1 MLSPESLTAVTL
13 SFYLLATCAGLGG
26 FLWHKAFM
34 RRSGC
39 WLAVSA
45 FLCQTLTLIFG
56 FHRLMPDGLSLGA
69 YLQLLAWF
77 LLLFG
82 IGAWL
87 RLKQDSILLF
97 AAPLGLIL
105 FLISAPWLK
114 AAIKLP
120 PSLSTPFYA
129 LHIGALLLSLGLLAL
144 AFIAALVFLFLA
156 RRLKT
161 RKKIRGVWKELP
173 ALALLDKI
181 NAVCALSAFPLYT
194 AGLLAGF
201 FWSGRIYGAALSG
214 DAKEITSILIWL
226 LLGALFYNRLFR
238 GWHGRKPAL
247 LACVI
252 FLLSFFSIVFVNVF
266 ISAHH
271 GVVRG

>member
-1 MLSPESLTAVTL
+1 MFSPESLTAVTIF
-13 SFYLLATCAGLGG
+13 FYLLATFAGIGG
-26 FLWHKAFM
+26 FFRQGAFL
-34 RRSGC
+34 RRAGC

-45 FLCQTLTLIFG
+45 FLCQTLALIFG

-87 RLKQDSILLF
+87 RLKHDSILLF
-97 AAPLGLIL
+97 TAPLGLIL
-105 FLISAPWLK
+105 FLLSTPWLK
-114 AAIKLP
+114 GAIKLP

-156 RRLKT
+156 HRLKT
-161 RKKIRGVWKELP
+161 RKKLRGIWKDLP

-181 NAVCALSAFPLYT
+181 NAVCAISAFPLYT
-194 AGLLAGF
+194 IGLLAGL
-201 FWSGRIYGAALSG
+201 FWSGRIYGSALSG
-214 DAKEITSILIWL
+214 DAKEVASVAIWL
-226 LLGALFYNRLFR
+226 LLGALFYNRLAL

-247 LACVI
+247 LACLI
-252 FLLSFFSIVFVNVF
+252 FLLSFFSIVFINVF